1 MTGYT
6 FVGGEVKAS
15 RAQIAQDLVFETR
28 DGWLTAGAVSDA
40 EWRGMCRA
48 LEHPEW
54 LDDPRFAT
62 PTGRI
67 VNVAARLELTAAAL
81 RERTTGEWLERLDR
95 ESVPCAPILTREQV
109 LSHPQIVENQTLAEL
124 DHPTAGRIRQPRP
137 AAHFTATPAQIRGP
151 APALGEHSREVLR
164 EAGLD
169 ESEVAKLVAEGVVR
183 ARD

>member
-1 MTGYT
+1 MTGFT

-15 RAQIAQDLVFETR
+15 RAQIAQDLVFATQ
-28 DGWLTAGAVSDA
+28 DGYITAGAVSDA

-81 RERTTGEWLERLDR
+81 RERKARSG
-95 ESVPCAPILTREQV
+95 S
-109 LSHPQIVENQTLAEL
+109 SGS
-124 DHPTAGRIRQPRP
+124 TARP
-137 AAHFTATPAQIRGP
+137 
-151 APALGEHSREVLR
+151 S
-164 EAGLD
+164 
-169 ESEVAKLVAEGVVR
+169 R
-183 ARD
+183 ARRS

>member
-1 MTGYT
+1 
-6 FVGGEVKAS
+6 
-15 RAQIAQDLVFETR
+15 
-28 DGWLTAGAVSDA
+28 
-40 EWRGMCRA
+40 
-48 LEHPEW
+48 
-54 LDDPRFAT
+54 
-62 PTGRI
+62 

-109 LSHPQIVENQTLAEL
+109 LTHPQIVENQILEEL

-137 AAHFTATPAQIRGP
+137 AARFAATPAQIRRH
-151 APALGEHSREVLR
+151 APALGEHSHEVLR

-169 ESEVAKLVAEGVVR
+169 DSDVAKLFADGVVG